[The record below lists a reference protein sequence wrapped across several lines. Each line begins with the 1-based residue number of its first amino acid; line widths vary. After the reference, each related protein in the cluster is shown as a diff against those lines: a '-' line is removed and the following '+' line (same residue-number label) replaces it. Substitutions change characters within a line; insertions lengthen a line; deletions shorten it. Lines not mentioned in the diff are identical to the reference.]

1 MVQNAAMKPLRRV
14 VGCKPW
20 VEGDPRL
27 SDAAIRQQVS
37 ALSVPAVVDIARLRH
52 AGRLA
57 LQAPRQ
63 YVALIQSKG
72 GEPWRRELRTS
83 MQLWQAMV
91 APRLDEL
98 PAVLSDAALKEW
110 TAWMRKWPAQWQSI
124 VKIFK
129 KKVRED
135 PVKYKCLANAAR
147 QEGPESSEDDG
158 FICGA
163 CAKWFASAASLK
175 IPPSARPRAA
185 KGGEAIR
192 HCKRLPWM
200 RYRLAYQVEM
210 HVAHDAQFQVQST
223 LERRTYRPVHG

>member
-1 MVQNAAMKPLRRV
+1 MVQNAAMKPLRRI
-14 VGCKPW
+14 VGCKPWPW

-37 ALSVPAVVDIARLRH
+37 ALSAPAVVDIARLRH

-83 MQLWQAMV
+83 MQLLQAMV
-91 APRLDEL
+91 APKLDEL

-135 PVKYKCLANAAR
+135 PEKYKCLANAAR
-147 QEGPESSEDDG
+147 QEGPESSEDEG

-175 IPPSARPRAA
+175 I
-185 KGGEAIR
+185 
-192 HCKRLPWM
+192 H
-200 RYRLAYQVEM
+200 QV
-210 HVAHDAQFQVQST
+210 HAHGQRKEV
-223 LERRTYRPVHG
+223 RRFVIASVCPGCGTDWHTR